1 MAALLPRNVTLDLNE
16 QIVANLVGVITT
28 TPFTVTHDSHR
39 SSKIS
44 LSVSGILIETRK
56 QYSRI
61 DRLTRMLFPF
71 ASGILMPVINIDYQG
86 DGQMTLSARL
96 MISAILMLIMT
107 GCLDVNRASEP
118 KLQLSSII
126 HAVER
131 RDADYIFTDEI
142 YTLIYGP
149 NTQLAIE
156 VDRLKYTLTLEQR
169 DQFESSIK
177 ILVQTKTVTKIR
189 MLDLLKTL
197 NGKTALEVIAV
208 FNARQDSEARRRAH
222 RPSPEVS
229 LTDTSIKFP
238 NQHGI

>member
-1 MAALLPRNVTLDLNE
+1 
-16 QIVANLVGVITT
+16 
-28 TPFTVTHDSHR
+28 
-39 SSKIS
+39 
-44 LSVSGILIETRK
+44 
-56 QYSRI
+56 
-61 DRLTRMLFPF
+61 MLFPF
-71 ASGILMPVINIDYQG
+71 ASGILMPVVNIDYQG